1 MNKMDFTNKGTEC
14 YDAERRIMKPTF
26 LNQVRPLITGMILKE
41 TPEEICYAVKNSIVD
56 GADCLGIQLER
67 LKKEY
72 KTEEDYKK
80 IFSACAGHPIYIT
93 NYRGRNNEGYSDDEL
108 AEGLLTALD
117 CGATLGDVMGS
128 MFDDESGMGIG
139 LELSMKQ
146 DAIDKQMRL
155 IDKIHEMGKEVLM
168 SSHVLK
174 FTPAETVLEI
184 AYEQQRR
191 GADIVKIVTAANFD
205 EEQMENLRITTLL
218 KKELKVP
225 FLFLSGGTHA
235 KIHRMIGAQLGCVM
249 YLAVRE
255 HDECAVSTQPTI
267 KAAKAVRDNFDY
279 LPDIWC

>member
-1 MNKMDFTNKGTEC
+1 MM
-14 YDAERRIMKPTF
+14 PTF
-26 LNQVRPLITGMILKE
+26 LNQNRPLITGMILKDN
-41 TPEEICYAVKNSIVD
+41 PDSIRFAVKNSIND
-56 GADCLGIQLER
+56 GADCLGIQLEV

-72 KTEEDYKK
+72 KTEENYKK
-80 IFSACAGHPIYIT
+80 IFSSCCGHPIYIT
-93 NYRGRNNEGYSDDEL
+93 NYRGGQNAGLSDEEL
-108 AEGLLTALD
+108 TEELLRALS

-128 MFDDESGMGIG
+128 AFDSESGMGIG

-155 IDKIHEMGKEVLM
+155 IDKIHEMGKEALM

-184 AYEQQRR
+184 ACEQQRR
-191 GADIVKIVTAANFD
+191 GADIVKIVTAANSD
-205 EEQMENLRITTLL
+205 EEQMENLRITTLF

-235 KIHRMIGAQLGCVM
+235 KVHRMIGPQLGCVT

-255 HDECAVSTQPTI
+255 YDERAVPTQPTI
-267 KAAKAVRDNFDY
+267 KAAKAVRDHFDY
-279 LPDIWC
+279 MPDLIL